1 MTPTRRLIAYMKA
14 RPIGYAVGTLLTIG
28 YAVSFQW
35 IPLAVREVV
44 EVLEQQSGVGRDAA
58 LAAIRWPVL
67 MLAAASAVH
76 ALFRLTSRI
85 VMFRVGRE
93 IEFSLRNDYFSHL
106 QSLPASFFASHRTGD
121 LMSRAVND
129 INNVRLLLG
138 MGLLNII
145 QTPVLYVGALA
156 VMLTIDPWLTLWA
169 LLPFPLFVLFA
180 RYFARRIFVATLAGQ
195 DQLGRLSTRVQENAS
210 GVMVV
215 RSYVLEDRERT
226 RFAEENVE
234 LQRRMVRVGT
244 ISATLFSAVGVL
256 PALSAG
262 LVLVV
267 GGQAVQAGRMGVE
280 DLWVYWVY
288 IGMLTFPTV
297 LLGWVLSIVQR
308 GFAGLS
314 RLGEILDVEPSIRD
328 RDDVASLTAI
338 EGGIE
343 FAGLSFGYQRVRL
356 GDGQETETGG
366 VQEPKPQVDS
376 PVALVLEDVDLEVPA
391 GSTLGI
397 VGPVGSGKSTLLNIV
412 PRLFEI
418 PDGQVLIDGVDL
430 NRIPLEVLRRSIA
443 MVPQDSFLFSATL
456 ADNIRFGRPDAD
468 LDEVRAAAERAGVLE
483 DIESFPDGFDTVVG
497 ERGITLSGGQRQRVA
512 LARALLL
519 RPSILILDD
528 SLSSVDHETEERI
541 LRGLRDAK
549 AGRTSLI
556 AAHRISAVRDADN
569 IVVLEKGQITERG
582 THAELVAHG
591 GFYADLFRR
600 QELESEL
607 ESGDEPAGRGIEPAL
622 VERGEHGEEVL
633 A

>member
-1 MTPTRRLIAYMKA
+1 MNPTRRLVAYMKA
-14 RPIGYAVGTLLTIG
+14 RPVGYAIGTVLTIG
-28 YAVSFQW
+28 YAISFQW
-35 IPLAVREVV
+35 IPLAVRAVV
-44 EVLEQQSGVGRDAA
+44 EVLEGQAGVGRSVAA
-58 LAAIRWPVL
+58 AAIFGPVL
-67 MLAAASAVH
+67 MLVLASVVH

-93 IEFSLRNDYFSHL
+93 IEYSLRNDYFSHL
-106 QSLPASFFASHRTGD
+106 QRLPASFFASHRTGD

-145 QTPVLYVGALA
+145 QTPILYIGALA

-169 LLPFPLFVLFA
+169 LLPFPLFVIFA
-180 RYFARRIFVATLAGQ
+180 RYFARRIFLATLEGQ

-210 GVMVV
+210 GIMVV
-215 RSYVLEDRERT
+215 RSYVLEDRERS
-226 RFAEENVE
+226 RFAVENEE
-234 LQRRMVRVGT
+234 LQKRMVRVGT
-244 ISATLFSAVGVL
+244 ISATLFSAVGIL

-267 GGQAVQAGRMGVE
+267 GGQAVQSGRMGVE

-328 RDDVASLTAI
+328 RGDVAAVDSI
-338 EGGIE
+338 
-343 FAGLSFGYQRVRL
+343 AGQIDFDGLAFGYGRAPAVE
-356 GDGQETETGG
+356 GSTG
-366 VQEPKPQVDS
+366 PPATTS
-376 PVALVLEDVDLEVPA
+376 SRTSVLRDIDLHVPA

-418 PDGQVLIDGVDL
+418 ADGSVTIDGVDL
-430 NRIPLEVLRRSIA
+430 NRIPLHVLRSSIA

-456 ADNIRFGRPDAD
+456 ADNIRFGRPEAD
-468 LDEVRAAAERAGVLE
+468 LEEVKRAAERAGVLE
-483 DIESFPDGFDTVVG
+483 DIESFPEGFETVVG

-528 SLSSVDHETEERI
+528 ALSSVDHETEERI
-541 LRGLRDAK
+541 LKGLQEAK
-549 AGRTSLI
+549 SGRTCLI

-569 IVVLEKGQITERG
+569 IIVLERGRITEQG

-607 ESGDEPAGRGIEPAL
+607 ESEPVSGPGPPTGRPELEEKHEEGAL
-622 VERGEHGEEVL
+622 